1 MYDFSVFYADFKQ
14 NLSIDEFCE
23 KLEKIGG
30 YTQSYDVNMY
40 LDGTLIDQESF
51 DSLSL
56 DEMCR
61 VTYMPVDPDMIE
73 VVFYNYCGFEA
84 SAFFNKYGVDHDA
97 ILLHQIRIQKEF
109 RVCMS
114 KFF

>member
-40 LDGTLIDQESF
+40 LDGTLIDQERF

-56 DEMCR
+56 D
-61 VTYMPVDPDMIE
+61 
-73 VVFYNYCGFEA
+73 
-84 SAFFNKYGVDHDA
+84 
-97 ILLHQIRIQKEF
+97 
-109 RVCMS
+109 
-114 KFF
+114 